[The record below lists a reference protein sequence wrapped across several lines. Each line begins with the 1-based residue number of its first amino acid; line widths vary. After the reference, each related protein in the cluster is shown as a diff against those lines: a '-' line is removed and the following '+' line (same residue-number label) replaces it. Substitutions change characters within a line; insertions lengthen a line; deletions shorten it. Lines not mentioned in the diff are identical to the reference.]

1 MRLEEVCDAAEK
13 KNGRR
18 PTGKQIAAILR
29 DTGFRLA
36 DKQIVSKVA
45 NQDDYGVT
53 FLPSAWEAINTAYGI
68 GGCQKKKP
76 NRAKAWQV
84 TLRCEVDMKA
94 KALRAME
101 IRGISS
107 YQDYLYQLL
116 LEDIEATKSP
126 VSHFAV

>member
-1 MRLEEVCDAAEK
+1 MRLEEVCAAAEK
-13 KNGRR
+13 KNGSR
-18 PTGKQIAAILR
+18 PTGSEIAAILR
-29 DTGFRLA
+29 DVGFAMA

-45 NQDDYGVT
+45 HQDDYGVT
-53 FLPSAWEAINTAYGI
+53 FLPSAWAAINTAYGL

-84 TLRCEVDMKA
+84 TLRCEEEMKA

-116 LEDIEATKSP
+116 LEDIKAIKSP
-126 VSHFAV
+126 VSHFDV